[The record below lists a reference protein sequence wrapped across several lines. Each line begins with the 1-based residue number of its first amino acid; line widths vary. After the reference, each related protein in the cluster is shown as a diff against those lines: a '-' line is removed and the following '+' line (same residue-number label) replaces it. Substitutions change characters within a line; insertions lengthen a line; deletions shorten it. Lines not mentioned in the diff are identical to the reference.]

1 MAGEDTP
8 GLDPLGRG
16 SHRPL
21 PSVDIPIFRDDV
33 ARSRKSRALWGAV
46 AGASSAV
53 TLIGL
58 ALLPRCASTE
68 PEAPPPPSSAA
79 VPLSVG
85 YVAPVDAGP
94 PPRDAFVLVTE
105 PTRVETT
112 PSETRSVHTFGSA
125 AGFRPA
131 LTSTGMSGADA
142 DAIVAALD
150 DVMDFRRCGAD
161 DEMILVRDAS
171 GTLTRFEYHA
181 SITQIYEAVRTQG
194 EVFEGRQIEV
204 PIDTTRIARGGTVT
218 SSLGAA
224 LDAAGLGRSLVGTF
238 ADVFEGRINFDR
250 ETRAGDA
257 FRVLVDQDSV
267 HGTFLRWST
276 VWAIEYRSQRRGV
289 LTAFWFVPRASSSET
304 GRGDFYDT
312 TGRQMH
318 GGWLR
323 TPLHYDHISSPFD
336 MHRMHPVLHRV
347 MPHNGIDFAAGTGTP
362 VWAAADGTITFAGDR
377 GPNGN
382 LITIAHEGDFESC
395 YAHLSRFAAGI
406 HRGQEVH
413 QRDVIGYV
421 GSTGRSTGPHLH
433 FGLKHHGLF
442 MDPARELN
450 GQGRM
455 LPAGQ
460 LGRYRSEM
468 AELQSALAAVVI
480 PDVAQSA
487 ATDAPA
493 APAEDAMD

>member
-8 GLDPLGRG
+8 AGLP

-33 ARSRKSRALWGAV
+33 ARKRKSRVLWGAV
-46 AGASSAV
+46 AGGLSALLLG
-53 TLIGL
+53 TL
-58 ALLPRCASTE
+58 AVLPRCSGSVE
-68 PEAPPPPSSAA
+68 DEATPPASAA
-79 VPLSVG
+79 VPLTVG

-94 PPRDAFVLVTE
+94 PPVDAFVLVAE
-105 PTRVETT
+105 PSRVETT
-112 PSETRSVHTFGSA
+112 PDETRTVHTFGSA

-131 LTSTGMSGADA
+131 LTSTGMTGAEADA
-142 DAIVAALD
+142 VTSALGS
-150 DVMDFRRCGAD
+150 VMDFRRCRPD
-161 DEMILVRDAS
+161 DELILVRDPS
-171 GTLTRFEYHA
+171 GLLVRFEYHA

-194 EVFEGRQIEV
+194 ELFEGHQVEV
-204 PIDTTRIARGGTVT
+204 PVDTVRIARGGTVT

-224 LDAAGLGRSLVGTF
+224 LDAAGLGRTLVGTF
-238 ADVFEGRINFDR
+238 VDVFEGRIDFNT
-250 ETRAGDA
+250 ETRSGDA
-257 FRVLVDQDSV
+257 FRVLVDQDSID
-267 HGTFLRWST
+267 GTFLRWGQ
-276 VWAIEYRSQRRGV
+276 VHAIEYRSQRRGV
-289 LTAFWFVPRASSSET
+289 LSAYWFEPRAAAGET
-304 GRGDFYDT
+304 TRGDFYDA

-362 VWAAADGTITFAGDR
+362 VWAAADGEVTFVGPR

-382 LITIAHEGDFESC
+382 LVTIAHEGGYETAYC
-395 YAHLSRFAAGI
+395 HLSRFASGL
-406 HRGQEVH
+406 HRGQSVH
-413 QRDVIGYV
+413 QHDIIGYV
-421 GSTGRSTGPHLH
+421 GTTGRSTGPHLH
-433 FGLKHHGLF
+433 FGLKHHGVF
-442 MDPARELN
+442 VDPASQLN

-468 AELQSALAAVVI
+468 AALRSALEAVVI
-480 PDVAQSA
+480 PDVAETEPTAGAPSA
-487 ATDAPA
+487 AADP
-493 APAEDAMD
+493 DAMD

>member
-1 MAGEDTP
+1 MADDTP
-8 GLDPLGRG
+8 GLETVGRG

-33 ARSRKSRALWGAV
+33 ARTRKSRAIWGAV
-46 AGASSAV
+46 GGVVAALS
-53 TLIGL
+53 LIGI
-58 ALLPRCASTE
+58 AFVPRCASE
-68 PEAPPPPSSAA
+68 DPAAPPPTSVA

-94 PPRDAFVLVTE
+94 PPNDAFVLVTE

-112 PSETRSVHTFGSA
+112 TTETRSVHAFGSA

-142 DAIVAALD
+142 DAIVTALGT
-150 DVMDFRRCGAD
+150 VMDFRRCGAD

-194 EVFEGRQIEV
+194 EVFEGHRIEV
-204 PIDTTRIARGGTVT
+204 PIETTRIARGGTVT

-224 LDAAGLGRSLVGTF
+224 LDGAGLGRTLVGTF
-238 ADVFEGRINFDR
+238 VDVFDGRINFDT

-257 FRVLVDQDSV
+257 FRVLVDQESV
-267 HGTFLRWST
+267 NGTFLRWGT

-289 LTAFWFVPRASSSET
+289 LDAFWFVPRDAT
-304 GRGDFYDT
+304 RGDFYDP

-362 VWAAADGTITFAGDR
+362 VWAAADGTITFAGPR

-382 LITIAHEGDFESC
+382 LITIAHEGGFESC
-395 YAHLSRFAAGI
+395 YAHLSRFASGI
-406 HRGQEVH
+406 ARGHEVH

-433 FGLKHHGLF
+433 FGLKHHGTF
-442 MDPARELN
+442 VDPARELN

-468 AELQSALAAVVI
+468 AELQTALGAVAL
-480 PDVAQSA
+480 PDVATTGASDP
-487 ATDAPA
+487 TPT
-493 APAEDAMD
+493 PPEDVMD